1 MPARLHALVVR
12 TPDPERLSAFW
23 DGLLADSDVPF
34 LLAFELSDQPRT
46 GLNQIHFH
54 LTSNSSS
61 QDATVARALELGAS
75 HLDVGQLPGEGHV
88 VLADPDGNE
97 FCVLEESNSWLA
109 GMGFLGELA
118 ADGTR
123 KVGVFWA
130 AALDWP
136 LVWDEDGETAIQP
149 PEGGIKIAW
158 GGLPL
163 NEYVGRHR
171 MFFELVVDDLGAEV
185 ERLVGLGARQVSRR
199 DDRVEMADPD
209 GNEFWLR
216 G

>member
-1 MPARLHALVVR
+1 MAARLHALVIR

-23 DGLLADSDVPF
+23 DGLLADSEVPF
-34 LLAFELSDQPRT
+34 LLAFEPSDQPRA

-75 HLDVGQLPGEGHV
+75 HLDVGQLPDEDHV

-97 FCVLEESNSWLA
+97 FCVIEAGNSWLA

-123 KVGVFWA
+123 EVGVFWA

-158 GGLPL
+158 GGLRSTSTSARTGCTSSWSPTTSIRRSSGWSGW
-163 NEYVGRHR
+163 GRGR
-171 MFFELVVDDLGAEV
+171 
-185 ERLVGLGARQVSRR
+185 SRGTTTGSR
-199 DDRVEMADPD
+199 WRIRT
-209 GNEFWLR
+209 GTSSGCR
-216 G
+216 R